1 MINTRTYDIK
11 EAIKIGYEI
20 KNFINKKYSLLE
32 IDIDGVFKSLL
43 LLRKKK
49 YAALLVDNFNDMLT
63 NRSIKPILKKEIK
76 GLDMVRR
83 DWCCLSKEASKNVLN
98 FILSENTENYN
109 KDNVVS

>member
-1 MINTRTYDIK
+1 MINTRTFDIK

-49 YAALLVDNFNDMLT
+49 YAALLVDNFNEMLT
-63 NRSIKPILKKEIK
+63 NRSIKPKLTKEIK

-83 DWCCLSKEASKNVLN
+83 DWC
-98 FILSENTENYN
+98 
-109 KDNVVS
+109 